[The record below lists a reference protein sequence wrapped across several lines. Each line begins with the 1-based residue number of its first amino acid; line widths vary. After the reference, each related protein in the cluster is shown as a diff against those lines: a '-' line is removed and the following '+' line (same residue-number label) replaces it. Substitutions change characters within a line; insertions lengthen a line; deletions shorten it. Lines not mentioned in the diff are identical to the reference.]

1 MPVSGETMVAWL
13 WLGDRPVVS
22 RMLGLAIGFAGV
34 VMLASDGAD
43 FRSGGSGWAIVAC
56 LVATLCYGIAASF
69 TRRYLADIR
78 PLALATGSQISAT
91 AVLAVPAATLW
102 PASMPSVSAW
112 LAILTVGV
120 LCTGVAYILY
130 FRLIALAGPAKTLTV
145 TFLIP
150 AFALLY
156 GVLLLGEHVT
166 AWMLVSGVVIVFGTA
181 LSTGW
186 LGGRLQRR
194 GG

>member
-1 MPVSGETMVAWL
+1 MN
-13 WLGDRPVVS
+13 S
-22 RMLGLAIGFAGV
+22 RL
-34 VMLASDGAD
+34 
-43 FRSGGSGWAIVAC
+43 RS
-56 LVATLCYGIAASF
+56 AA
-69 TRRYLADIR
+69 
-78 PLALATGSQISAT
+78 AL
-91 AVLAVPAATLW
+91 
-102 PASMPSVSAW
+102 
-112 LAILTVGV
+112 LTVGV